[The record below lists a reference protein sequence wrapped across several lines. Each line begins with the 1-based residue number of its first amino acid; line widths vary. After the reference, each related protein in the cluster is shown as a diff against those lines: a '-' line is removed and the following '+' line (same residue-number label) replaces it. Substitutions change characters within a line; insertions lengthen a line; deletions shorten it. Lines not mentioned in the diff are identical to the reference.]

1 MSEIAEFTR
10 HLGHYLQPPDVAL
23 VERAFA
29 FSEQAHQGQ
38 FRKSGEPYISHP
50 LAVASILSQWRLD
63 AQGLAA
69 ALLHDVMEDSGI
81 TKNEIETSFGKPVAE
96 MVDGVSKLDQIE
108 FQTREDAQAE
118 NFRKMLLAMAQDV
131 RVILIKLADRLHNM
145 RTLDAMAPT
154 HRERIARE
162 TLDIYAPIAN
172 RLGLNALYLELQE
185 LSFKHLHPA
194 RYRVL
199 AKAIKAARGNR
210 REVMNRIL
218 QSIRDGLKD
227 ADIAATVSG
236 REKTIYSVY
245 KKMREKRYTFSQ
257 VFDIYGV
264 RVLVKDTTACYAAL
278 GVLHNL
284 YKPIP
289 GKFKDYVAIPKANGY
304 QSLHTTLFGPF
315 GTPLEAQIRT
325 QDMHRIAE
333 SGVAAHWLYKAGGEL
348 DIAEAQEQTHRWL
361 QSLLEIQSE
370 SRDSKEFLEHVKG
383 DLFPDA
389 IYVFTPKGKIMALPL
404 GATPVDFAYAVHT
417 DIGHHCTA
425 ARINYE
431 LMPLRTELKN
441 GDQVE
446 IITSASARPNPSWL
460 GFVATG
466 KARSRIRHFLKSLQ
480 QRESALLGERMLEQ
494 ALTSLKV
501 PPASVTWERWEALA
515 REYGAKGQTEIL
527 ADIGLGKRLSF
538 VVAQALTRSRRPRRR
553 RAGAD
558 ACQARRSA
566 ASRCRGRRDPVR
578 QVLPADPGG
587 RDHRPFS
594 PRAGPD
600 GAYPRLH
607 HAQEGQGRQRSDC
620 RRRMGAGDRRRIR
633 SRHPAAGGR
642 RARPARASRHGHR
655 GRRCEHRISV
665 DGAARRGPCRRDVLQ
680 RPGARPQTSRQR
692 HAGVAPH
699 PRGQAR
705 DACAHVVSQRSTGRK
720 RKRPGVPG
728 RRRERVRV
736 RRFETRAASAARPTH
751 AFHA

>member
-10 HLGHYLQPPDVAL
+10 HLGHYLQPLDVAL

-38 FRKSGEPYISHP
+38 FRKSGEPYITHP

-81 TKNEIETSFGKPVAE
+81 TKNEIESSFGKPVAE

-108 FQTREDAQAE
+108 FQSHEDAQAE

-154 HRERIARE
+154 HRKRIARE

-227 ADIAATVSG
+227 ADIAATVTG

-278 GVLHNL
+278 GVLHKL

-304 QSLHTTLFGPF
+304 QSLHTMLFGPF

-389 IYVFTPKGKIMALPL
+389 IYVFTPKGKIMALPT
-404 GATPVDFAYAVHT
+404 GATAVDLAYAVHT
-417 DIGHHCTA
+417 DVGHHCTA

-446 IITSASARPNPSWL
+446 IITSPSARPNPSWL

-494 ALTSLKV
+494 ALASLKV
-501 PPASVTWERWEALA
+501 PPGSVTWERWEALA
-515 REYGAKGQTEIL
+515 REYGAKGETEIL

-538 VVAQALTRSRRPRRR
+538 VVAQALTRTAGRSGDEPTPAQAKHGALQLRGVEGVAIQYGKCCRPIPGDAIIGHFRRGQGLLVHTRDCATLKKGRVDSDQIVDVEWAPEIEGVFEAGIRLLVADERGLLAHLATAIAD
-553 RAGAD
+553 AGANIEYLSME
-558 ACQARRSA
+558 R
-566 ASRCRGRRDPVR
+566 
-578 QVLPADPGG
+578 
-587 RDHRPFS
+587 
-594 PRAGPD
+594 PD
-600 GAYPRLH
+600 GDHVVAMFFSVQVR
-607 HAQEGQGRQRSDC
+607 
-620 RRRMGAGDRRRIR
+620 DRKHLANVMRALRRIPEVKR
-633 SRHPAAGGR
+633 VT
-642 RARPARASRHGHR
+642 RAR
-655 GRRCEHRISV
+655 
-665 DGAARRGPCRRDVLQ
+665 
-680 RPGARPQTSRQR
+680 T
-692 HAGVAPH
+692 
-699 PRGQAR
+699 
-705 DACAHVVSQRSTGRK
+705 
-720 RKRPGVPG
+720 
-728 RRRERVRV
+728 
-736 RRFETRAASAARPTH
+736 
-751 AFHA
+751 

>member
-10 HLGHYLQPPDVAL
+10 HLGHYLPPPDVAL

-29 FSEQAHQGQ
+29 FSEHAHQGQ
-38 FRKSGEPYISHP
+38 FRKSGEPYITHP
-50 LAVASILSQWRLD
+50 LAVASILSQWRID

-69 ALLHDVMEDSGI
+69 ALLHDVMED
-81 TKNEIETSFGKPVAE
+81 TKVTKTEIETSFGKPVAD

-108 FQTREDAQAE
+108 FQSREDAQAE

-154 HRERIARE
+154 HRKRIARE

-185 LSFKHLHPA
+185 LSFKNLYPL

-199 AKAIKAARGNR
+199 AKQIKAARGNR
-210 REVMNRIL
+210 REVMKRIL
-218 QSIRDGLKD
+218 QSIRDGLKL
-227 ADIAATVSG
+227 AGITAVVSG
-236 REKTIYSVY
+236 REKTVYSVY
-245 KKMREKRYTFSQ
+245 KKMREKHYTFSQ

-264 RVLVKDTTACYAAL
+264 RILVKDVTACYAAL
-278 GVLHNL
+278 GVLHGL

-333 SGVAAHWLYKAGGEL
+333 AGVAAHWLYKTGDQL
-348 DIAEAQEQTHRWL
+348 DIAEAQQQTHRWL
-361 QSLLEIQSE
+361 QSLLEIGSE
-370 SRDSKEFLEHVKG
+370 SRDSKEFLEHIKG

-389 IYVFTPKGKIMALPL
+389 IYVFTPKGKIMALPN
-404 GATPVDFAYAVHT
+404 GATAVDFAYAVHT

-446 IITSASARPNPSWL
+446 ITTSPTARPNPSWL
-460 GFVATG
+460 NFVATG

-480 QRESALLGERMLEQ
+480 QRESAVLGERMLEQ
-494 ALTSLKV
+494 ALASLKV
-501 PPASVTWERWEALA
+501 PAETVTWEQWEALA
-515 REYGAKGQTEIL
+515 REYGAKGRLDIL

-538 VVAQALTRSRRPRRR
+538 VVAQALTRAANRSGDEPAPHATKPSALQLRGVEGVAIQYGKCCRPIPGDAIVGQFRRGQGLLVHTRDCHTLRKSRVDTDQIVDVEWAPDAQGAFEAGMRLLVSDQRGLLAKLATAIAD
-553 RAGAD
+553 AGANIAYVSMERPD
-558 ACQARRSA
+558 EGPVFNMFFGVQV
-566 ASRCRGRRDPVR
+566 RDRKHLANVMR
-578 QVLPADPGG
+578 AL
-587 RDHRPFS
+587 HRITEVK
-594 PRAGPD
+594 RV
-600 GAYPRLH
+600 
-607 HAQEGQGRQRSDC
+607 Q
-620 RRRMGAGDRRRIR
+620 
-633 SRHPAAGGR
+633 
-642 RARPARASRHGHR
+642 RAR
-655 GRRCEHRISV
+655 
-665 DGAARRGPCRRDVLQ
+665 
-680 RPGARPQTSRQR
+680 T
-692 HAGVAPH
+692 
-699 PRGQAR
+699 
-705 DACAHVVSQRSTGRK
+705 
-720 RKRPGVPG
+720 
-728 RRRERVRV
+728 
-736 RRFETRAASAARPTH
+736 
-751 AFHA
+751 